1 MTVRHSASL
10 LTTRSAMLVL
20 ALLAAGCNPSGD
32 QHGGGFPP
40 PAVTVTTVES
50 KDVPVTYE
58 YVAQTAGFREVEVR
72 ARVTGILLRRNYR
85 EGAMVRQGESLFTID
100 PASFQVALNRA
111 ESDLSVADAR
121 LAQAKREVARLRPVL
136 EAKAV
141 SQKELD
147 DAVSAEQV
155 ADAEVKSA
163 RARVNEAKLNL
174 DWTRV
179 EAPISGTTSRAA
191 VSEGSLVS
199 GPNVLLT
206 SVTQTDPMYVI
217 FGVPDREHIALRR
230 DAEAGRLKLPADGR
244 LKATLKLADGSS
256 YAREGV
262 VNFRDVR
269 VNTQTGT
276 SESRAEFANP
286 GSVLRAGEFVRIVLH
301 GAVRPGAIVVPQR
314 AVLESPKGKYVYVVS
329 AGSKAEPRPVE
340 VGDWAGEGWII
351 NGGLKPGEQVVV
363 DGVMKLQMMGPAG
376 GPVQIGDPAAAGA
389 DKGAPDKGGPAK
401 GAPDK
406 GGPAKGAPDKSGNGK
421 DPGKASQQAA
431 PEQKK

>member
-1 MTVRHSASL
+1 
-10 LTTRSAMLVL
+10 MLAALV
-20 ALLAAGCNPSGD
+20 LLAAGCKPAAD
-32 QHGGGFPP
+32 PHVGGFPP
-40 PAVTVTTVES
+40 PVVSVITIEP

-72 ARVTGILLRRNYR
+72 ARVTGILLKRNYR
-85 EGAMVRQGESLFTID
+85 EGATVRQGESLFTID
-100 PASFQVALNRA
+100 PAPFQTALARA
-111 ESDLSVADAR
+111 EGDLAVADAR
-121 LAQAKREVARLRPVL
+121 LSQAKREVARLRPVL

-163 RARVNEAKLNL
+163 RARVSEAKLNL

-206 SVTQTDPMYVI
+206 SVTQTDPIYVI

-230 DAEAGRLKLPADGR
+230 DVEAGRLKVPGDGR
-244 LKATLKLADGSS
+244 LKATLKLADGSA

-276 SESRAEFANP
+276 TESRAEFSNP
-286 GSVLRAGEFVRIVLH
+286 GGVLRAGEFTRIVLH
-301 GAVRPGAIVVPQR
+301 GAVRPAAIVVPQR
-314 AVLESPKGKYVYVVS
+314 AVLESPKGKYVFLVD
-329 AGSKAEPRPVE
+329 AEGKSQIRPIE
-340 VGDWAGEGWII
+340 VGDWTGEGWVI
-351 NGGLKPGEQVVV
+351 NGGLKAGERVVV
-363 DGVMKLQMMGPAG
+363 DGVMKLSLMPPGV
-376 GPVQIGDPAAAGA
+376 PVQIGDPAAAGA
-389 DKGAPDKGGPAK
+389 EKGAPDKGAAK

-406 GGPAKGAPDKSGNGK
+406 AAGGGKDTDKAPQKGAP
-421 DPGKASQQAA
+421 A
-431 PEQKK
+431 PEKK

>member
-1 MTVRHSASL
+1 MTVRLPQSASPFRYFAV
-10 LTTRSAMLVL
+10 TIRP
-20 ALLAAGCNPSGD
+20 ALLALAFLVAGCTPPGD

-40 PAVTVTTVES
+40 PAVTVAVVEP

-72 ARVTGILLRRNYR
+72 ARVTGILLKRNYR
-85 EGAMVRQGESLFTID
+85 EGAAVRQGESLFTID
-100 PASFQVALNRA
+100 PAPFQVALART
-111 ESDLSVADAR
+111 ESELSVAEAR

-147 DAVSAEQV
+147 DAASAEQV

-244 LKATLKLADGSS
+244 LKATLKLADGSTYS
-256 YAREGV
+256 REGV

-276 SESRAEFANP
+276 SESRAEFSNP
-286 GSVLRAGEFVRIVLH
+286 GNVLRAGEFVRIVLH

-329 AGSKAEPRPVE
+329 AENKAEPRPVE
-340 VGDWAGEGWII
+340 VGDWAGDGWII
-351 NGGLKPGEQVVV
+351 NGGLKPGERVVV

-389 DKGAPDKGGPAK
+389 DKGAPGKGGPGK
-401 GAPDK
+401 GAP
-406 GGPAKGAPDKSGNGK
+406 GNGK
-421 DPGKASQQAA
+421 GKDAGTTPQQAA
-431 PEQKK
+431 PGKK